1 MEPSFITEREYADIF
16 GENSDEEEF
25 FGFAEDEVRSDVGFS
40 DLASSYSDS
49 DVVEEEQSGD
59 EVGDV
64 LGQNAWTRDLTDTD
78 CLEFQEETGPTFQF
92 NPQEEREI
100 DIFEKIFTI
109 ALLQFIV
116 KETNRNAR
124 EKLRGNEQ
132 RLQLWEDVNEIEL
145 RAYFGVLI
153 AMGITNLPELHMYW
167 STDPMYGNEG
177 IKKVFSRDRFKEIGR
192 FLHFSNSAE
201 EPKRGEQGYDRL
213 FKVRHIL
220 EHTREN
226 FKKAYKPGKNLSIDE
241 GMIAYKGRIGFK
253 QYMPQKPI
261 KYGMKVWL
269 CADPQNGYVLNHEV
283 YLGKERE
290 GQDLYAGK
298 GLGYYVVMNMTE
310 PYHGKSHHAYF
321 DNFFSSPELMED
333 LLFDKQTYACGTVRR
348 NRKGLPKFDG
358 KKMGKGDIIVH
369 QKGESNLMLTT
380 WKDKR
385 EINVLSTNS
394 SPLEPPRNIIRR
406 GKKGVQ
412 EVVEKPAVVCLYN
425 AYMIG
430 VDLSD
435 QLRSY
440 YPLGR
445 KGHRWYKYIF
455 WFLFDVSVGNAMVLW
470 NEFQPQETNRRRSG
484 LKFRQ
489 SLAMQMIGGYCGRK
503 SAIKKNIAYNR
514 CDPGAIRE
522 EAKYGH
528 FICKIEGRKKECIQC
543 KRLGRKT
550 PKRRP
555 RETSWKCSHCDIP
568 LCKDNCFLEYHS

>member
-1 MEPSFITEREYADIF
+1 MEPSFVTEREYADIF

-78 CLEFQEETGPTFQF
+78 CLEFQEETGSTFQF

-100 DIFEKIFTI
+100 DIFEKIFTF
-109 ALLQFIV
+109 AWLQFIV

-124 EKLRGNEQ
+124 EKLRDNEQ
-132 RLQLWEDVNEIEL
+132 RLRLCEDVNEIEL
-145 RAYFGVLI
+145 QAYFGVLI
-153 AMGITNLPELHMYW
+153 VMGITKLPC
-167 STDPMYGNEG
+167 T
-177 IKKVFSRDRFKEIGR
+177 GR
-192 FLHFSNSAE
+192 LTQSE

-226 FKKAYKPGKNLSIDE
+226 LKKAYKPGRNLSIDE
-241 GMIAYKGRIGFK
+241 GMIACKGRIGFK

-261 KYGMKVWL
+261 KYGMK
-269 CADPQNGYVLNHEV
+269 
-283 YLGKERE
+283 
-290 GQDLYAGK
+290 
-298 GLGYYVVMNMTE
+298 
-310 PYHGKSHHAYF
+310 
-321 DNFFSSPELMED
+321 LMED
-333 LLFDKQTYACGTVRR
+333 LLFDKQTYACGTIRR
-348 NRKGLPKFDG
+348 TRKGLPKFDE

-385 EINVLSTNS
+385 EVNVLSTNS

-435 QLRSY
+435 QL
-440 YPLGR
+440 
-445 KGHRWYKYIF
+445 
-455 WFLFDVSVGNAMVLW
+455 
-470 NEFQPQETNRRRSG
+470 
-484 LKFRQ
+484 
-489 SLAMQMIGGYCGRK
+489 
-503 SAIKKNIAYNR
+503 
-514 CDPGAIRE
+514 
-522 EAKYGH
+522 
-528 FICKIEGRKKECIQC
+528 
-543 KRLGRKT
+543 
-550 PKRRP
+550 
-555 RETSWKCSHCDIP
+555 
-568 LCKDNCFLEYHS
+568 